1 MSKDSPTKFSPG
13 FSRDLRQTTLQP
25 CVSRVTNRVS
35 GRSKIRPL
43 FNSPLRFTPTAIP
56 EPPAHMTATAF
67 AIVPWAGVGN
77 VHSWPGA
84 FAAISYPSSSSFP
97 YLGLLIFA
105 CFTLTASGG
114 LSAAVWMRAQDEKL
128 AIPGMEWWKLAIGS
142 VLGVL
147 LIGTMQIGPMI
158 AIPTSIAA
166 LACTLFFFAKARDK
180 RVPPAERIITKD
192 FFKNAISF
200 IRESRKA
207 KAAAAA
213 KAASPPMTFSQ
224 RFKAA
229 GATLQQAVSRTKK
242 PAPEPPAFMLMK
254 KDGRPA
260 FAVAA
265 AGEEQDAASENVKAA
280 QQMLIAAMKRGAT
293 DIHFE
298 PHEKDYHVRYRVDGV
313 LHDIGTMTMHAG
325 KGVISALKVVSD
337 MDIAERRR
345 PQDGTFAA
353 VFEKT
358 KYDIRAAS
366 TPTSYGEK
374 MVMRLLNSSGGVMQS
389 GLGNIGLRSQILEQL
404 RQVIHKPYGM
414 FLVTGPT
421 GSGKTTTVYASLSE
435 IDRLQHNITTIEDP
449 VEYRLDGV
457 TQIAVNSQAGVTFA
471 AILRSVLRQDPD
483 VLLVGEIRDKE
494 TAEIA
499 CQAALTGHFVFTTLH
514 ANDTVATIT
523 RMLDLGLDPMLIQTA
538 VTAVLGQRL
547 ARKLCPDCK
556 EAYPPPADLLK
567 RFGLKPGA
575 VPAIYREKGC
585 GSCGG
590 SGYKGR
596 FGLHELL
603 VMNDDIRKLIT
614 AEPDINALKAAARK
628 SGTRSLQTDG
638 MMKVF
643 KGVTSVNEI
652 VRVTT

>member
-1 MSKDSPTKFSPG
+1 MAETFTLVFEGGIGPPG
-13 FSRDLRQTTLQP
+13 GL
-25 CVSRVTNRVS
+25 
-35 GRSKIRPL
+35 
-43 FNSPLRFTPTAIP
+43 
-56 EPPAHMTATAF
+56 PAL
-67 AIVPWAGVGN
+67 V
-77 VHSWPGA
+77 
-84 FAAISYPSSSSFP
+84 AALTYPSFTGFP
-97 YLGLLIFA
+97 ALGLFQLF
-105 CFTLTASGG
+105 CVGLLASAG
-114 LSAAVWMRAQDEKL
+114 LGAAVWMLAEDEQL
-128 AIPGMEWWKLAIGS
+128 AIPGMEWWKLGISLVLAS
-142 VLGVL
+142 LVLG
-147 LIGTMQIGPMI
+147 IMQFGPVITIPI
-158 AIPTSIAA
+158 ALTA
-166 LACTLFFFAKARDK
+166 LCTFLFFFTKARDM
-180 RVPPAERIITKD
+180 RVPPPQRILTKE
-192 FFKNAISF
+192 FFKNAAAAV
-200 IRESRKA
+200 RNRHAAKKDAAAEAKA
-207 KAAAAA
+207 KPLTLAERA
-213 KAASPPMTFSQ
+213 KAFGD
-224 RFKAA
+224 K
-229 GATLQQAVSRTKK
+229 LQQAVTRKK
-242 PAPEPPAFMLMK
+242 KERPTPPSFMLLK

-260 FAVAA
+260 FAAVLE
-265 AGEEQDAASENVKAA
+265 GEEKDTGSENVRAA

-298 PHEKDYHVRYRVDGV
+298 PRENEYHVRYRVDGV
-313 LHDIGTMTMHAG
+313 LEDIGTMTMHAG

-353 VFEKT
+353 VLDKT

-389 GLGNIGLRSQILEQL
+389 GLGNIGLRGQILEQL
-404 RQVIHKPYGM
+404 REVIHKPYGM

-449 VEYRLDGV
+449 VEYRLEGI

-499 CQAALTGHFVFTTLH
+499 CQAALTGHFVFSTLH

-547 ARKLCPDCK
+547 ARKLCAECK
-556 EAYPPPADLLK
+556 EAYPPPPDLLK
-567 RFGLKPGA
+567 RFGVKPG
-575 VPAIYREKGC
+575 VIPHIYREKGC
-585 GSCGG
+585 AACGG

-596 FGLHELL
+596 LGLHELL

-614 AEPDINALKAAARK
+614 AEPNINELKAAARK
-628 SGTRSLQTDG
+628 TGTRSLQTDG

-643 KGVTSVNEI
+643 KGLTSINEVI
-652 VRVTT
+652 RVTT

>member
-1 MSKDSPTKFSPG
+1 MHLLAPIFA
-13 FSRDLRQTTLQP
+13 SRLVLGIALLGGIDVLLAE
-25 CVSRVTNRVS
+25 V
-35 GRSKIRPL
+35 
-43 FNSPLRFTPTAIP
+43 A
-56 EPPAHMTATAF
+56 
-67 AIVPWAGVGN
+67 
-77 VHSWPGA
+77 
-84 FAAISYPSSSSFP
+84 YPSFSGFP
-97 YLGLLIFA
+97 VLGLLIWVF
-105 CFTLTASGG
+105 FGLTAAAG
-114 LSAAVWMRAQDEKL
+114 LGAAVWMKGQDEAL
-128 AIPGMEWWKLAIGS
+128 AIPFMDWWKIGIGL
-142 VLGVL
+142 VL
-147 LIGTMQIGPMI
+147 
-158 AIPTSIAA
+158 AA
-166 LACTLFFFAKARDK
+166 LFVGTAQLGPFITIPIIVAALGTTLFFFTKARDK
-180 RVPPAERIITKD
+180 RVPPPQRILTED
-192 FFKNAISF
+192 FFKNLATGL
-200 IRESRKA
+200 RERRAARK
-207 KAAAAA
+207 AA
-213 KAASPPMTFSQ
+213 KAAEKPLTVAQ
-224 RFKAA
+224 RLKAV
-229 GATLQQAVSRTKK
+229 GDRVQQLLSRKK
-242 PAPEPPAFMLMK
+242 KAAPEPPSFMLLK

-260 FAVAA
+260 FGVVE
-265 AGEEQDAASENVKAA
+265 GQDQDGASENVKAA

-298 PHEKDYHVRYRVDGV
+298 PHENEYHVRYRVDGV
-313 LHDIGTMTMHAG
+313 LQDIGTMTMHAG

-337 MDIAERRR
+337 MDISERRR

-353 VFEKT
+353 VLEKV

-404 RQVIHKPYGM
+404 RGVIHKPYGM

-449 VEYRLDGV
+449 VEYRLDGI
-457 TQIAVNSQAGVTFA
+457 TQISVNSQAGVTFA

-499 CQAALTGHFVFTTLH
+499 CQAALTGHFVFSTLH

-547 ARKLCPDCK
+547 ARRLCVECK
-556 EAYPPPADLLK
+556 EAYPPPPDLLK
-567 RFGLKPGA
+567 RFGLKPGV
-575 VPAIYREKGC
+575 VPHIYREKGC
-585 GSCGG
+585 NACGG

-596 FGLHELL
+596 LGLHELL
-603 VMNDDIRKLIT
+603 VMNDDIRQFIT
-614 AEPDINALKAAARK
+614 AEPNLNELKAAARK

-643 KGVTSVNEI
+643 KGLTSINEVI
-652 VRVTT
+652 RVTT